1 MKKGLKILFALVFLF
16 FLVGCAYASDENSTE
31 IIEFQDEELTDNDIN
46 NFNCNESSLQSEN
59 EDKLSLSSN
68 QENTIETSNDESN
81 IIKKDLKI
89 KTDTN
94 FVKKG
99 NNYYICLIDE
109 NGKAIANKDLT
120 ITFNGNT
127 IEKTTASSGKVS
139 VKVDLSSSYTMMNI
153 SFAGDDEYNPFSQV
167 IKVYIEKYIKISIGN
182 TKLLTN
188 GYLRIYL
195 SGPEKSIA
203 YKTIKIKIGNKVFT
217 KKTTAEGFVV
227 LKPEMSKGTYDV
239 TVIYGNYNI
248 TKKIP
253 CIKGNVINPL
263 KKSVPTVNGVPDI
276 DMMPANY
283 VMADNDAKYTLKKS
297 QYRQVLK
304 RDSYSLYLYGKLTKY
319 TFFKSKAS
327 PKIYHIIK
335 REKWNVL
342 ERTLNK
348 KLVKKNK
355 YKYWPKTITA
365 SLNGKSYTYSE
376 VRDVQNTEYTCG
388 PTSASVCS
396 QALRNYYSEKFF
408 QKKAHVTSGV
418 NIPDLK
424 KILNKYHFKADYFY
438 TDSFNSALKKLKKGG
453 AALIA
458 FLPNHYVSI
467 IDISNNGKKILV
479 SNSYG
484 KYNVGGDSKVPT
496 DWVSVKYFKS
506 KFAGVG
512 LVVKLKYKL
521 SKNKKAEMKNFY
533 KSMGPKWPRQNVY
546 ERIIN
551 T

>member
-1 MKKGLKILFALVFLF
+1 
-16 FLVGCAYASDENSTE
+16 
-31 IIEFQDEELTDNDIN
+31 
-46 NFNCNESSLQSEN
+46 
-59 EDKLSLSSN
+59 
-68 QENTIETSNDESN
+68 
-81 IIKKDLKI
+81 
-89 KTDTN
+89 
-94 FVKKG
+94 
-99 NNYYICLIDE
+99 
-109 NGKAIANKDLT
+109 
-120 ITFNGNT
+120 
-127 IEKTTASSGKVS
+127 
-139 VKVDLSSSYTMMNI
+139 
-153 SFAGDDEYNPFSQV
+153 
-167 IKVYIEKYIKISIGN
+167 
-182 TKLLTN
+182 
-188 GYLRIYL
+188 
-195 SGPEKSIA
+195 
-203 YKTIKIKIGNKVFT
+203 
-217 KKTTAEGFVV
+217 
-227 LKPEMSKGTYDV
+227 MSKGTYDV

-297 QYRQVLK
+297 QYHQVLK

-327 PKIYHIIK
+327 PKIYHVIK

-342 ERTLNK
+342 EKTLNK

-408 QKKAHVTSGV
+408 QKKAHVTNGV

-424 KILNKYHFKADYFY
+424 KVLNKYHFKADYFY

-458 FLPNHYVSI
+458 FFPNHYV
-467 IDISNNGKKILV
+467 NNR
-479 SNSYG
+479 
-484 KYNVGGDSKVPT
+484 
-496 DWVSVKYFKS
+496 
-506 KFAGVG
+506 
-512 LVVKLKYKL
+512 YK
-521 SKNKKAEMKNFY
+521 
-533 KSMGPKWPRQNVY
+533 Q
-546 ERIIN
+546 
-551 T
+551 

>member
-1 MKKGLKILFALVFLF
+1 MKKGLKILFCFVLLS

-31 IIEFQDEELTDNDIN
+31 IIEVQDEELIESI
-46 NFNCNESSLQSEN
+46 NFNESILQSERDDN
-59 EDKLSLSSN
+59 LSLSSS
-68 QENTIETSNDESN
+68 QENIIENSNGEVN
-81 IIKKDLKI
+81 ITKKDLKI
-89 KTDTN
+89 KTDSN
-94 FVKKG
+94 FVKKA
-99 NNYYICLIDE
+99 NNYYICLIDD
-109 NGKAIANKDLT
+109 NGKAVANKDLT

-127 IEKTTASSGKVS
+127 VEKTTSSSGKVS

-153 SFAGDDEYNPFSQV
+153 SFKGDDVYNPFSQE
-167 IKVYIEKYIKISIGN
+167 IKVFIEKSIKISIGN

-217 KKTTAEGFVV
+217 KKTTKEGFVV
-227 LKPEMSKGTYDV
+227 LKPGMGKGTYDV
-239 TVIYGNYNI
+239 EVTYGNYKI

-263 KKSVPTVNGVPDI
+263 KKSVPTVKGVPDI
-276 DMMPANY
+276 DRMPANY

-297 QYRQVLK
+297 QYCQVLK

-319 TFFKSKAS
+319 TFFKTKAS
-327 PKIYHIIK
+327 PKIYHVIK
-335 REKWNVL
+335 REKWNVI

-355 YKYWPKTITA
+355 YNYWPKTITA
-365 SLNGKSYTYSE
+365 SLKGKSYTYSE
-376 VRDVQNTEYTCG
+376 VRDVQNTGYTCG

-396 QALRNYYSEKFF
+396 QALRNYHSEKFF
-408 QKKAHVTSGV
+408 QKKAHVTDGV
-418 NIPDLK
+418 NIPVLK
-424 KILNKYHFKADYFY
+424 KVLNRYNFKAEYFY
-438 TDSFNSALKKLKKGG
+438 TDSFNSALKQLKKGG

-458 FLPNHYVSI
+458 FLPNHYVSV

-484 KYNVGGDSKVPT
+484 KYNVGGNSKVPT
-496 DWVSVKYFKS
+496 NWVSVKYFKIGRAS
-506 KFAGVG
+506 C
-512 LVVKLKYKL
+512 
-521 SKNKKAEMKNFY
+521 
-533 KSMGPKWPRQNVY
+533 R
-546 ERIIN
+546 ERV
-551 T
+551 

>member
-1 MKKGLKILFALVFLF
+1 MKKGLKIFFALFLLS
-16 FLVGCAYASDENSTE
+16 FLVGCAYAGDENSTE
-31 IIEFQDEELTDNDIN
+31 IIEVQDKELI
-46 NFNCNESSLQSEN
+46 ESTNTTESVLNSEKD
-59 EDKLSLSSN
+59 DKLSLSSD
-68 QENTIETSNDESN
+68 QENIIEKSNNKSD
-81 IIKKDLKI
+81 ITKKNLKI
-89 KTDTN
+89 KTDSN

-99 NNYYICLIDE
+99 NNYYICLVDE

-120 ITFNGNT
+120 ITFNGNK
-127 IEKTTASSGKVS
+127 IEKTTASSGKVA
-139 VKVDLSSSYTMMNI
+139 VKVSLSSSYTMMNI
-153 SFAGDDEYNPFSQV
+153 SFSGDDEYKPFSKV
-167 IKVYIEKYIKISIGN
+167 IKVYIEKSIKISIGN
-182 TKLLTN
+182 KKLLTN

-217 KKTTAEGFVV
+217 RKTTKEGFVV
-227 LKPEMSKGTYDV
+227 VKPKMGKGKYTV
-239 TVIYGNYNI
+239 TVTYGNYNL
-248 TKKIP
+248 KKRIS
-253 CIKGNVINPL
+253 CIAGSPINPL
-263 KKSVPTVNGVPDI
+263 RKSVPTVNGAPDI
-276 DMMPANY
+276 DRLHACFI
-283 VMADNDAKYTLKKS
+283 MADNDAKYTLKKS

-319 TFFKSKAS
+319 TFFKTKES
-327 PKIYHIIK
+327 PKIYHVIK
-335 REKWNVL
+335 REKWNVI
-342 ERTLNK
+342 ERTLNI

-355 YKYWPKTITA
+355 YNYWPSTITA
-365 SLNGKSYTYSE
+365 SLKGKSYTYSE

-408 QKKAHVTSGV
+408 QIKAHVTDGV
-418 NIPDLK
+418 NIPVLK
-424 KILNKYHFKADYFY
+424 SVLNRYNFRADYYY
-438 TDSFNSALKKLKKGG
+438 TDSFNSALNQLKNGG

-458 FLPNHYVSI
+458 FLPNHYVSV
-467 IDISNNGKKILV
+467 IDISNNGEKILV

-484 KYNVGGDSKVPT
+484 EYNVGGNSKVPT
-496 DWVSVKYFKS
+496 NWVSVKYFKS

-533 KSMGPKWPRQNVY
+533 KSMGPKWPRQNVF